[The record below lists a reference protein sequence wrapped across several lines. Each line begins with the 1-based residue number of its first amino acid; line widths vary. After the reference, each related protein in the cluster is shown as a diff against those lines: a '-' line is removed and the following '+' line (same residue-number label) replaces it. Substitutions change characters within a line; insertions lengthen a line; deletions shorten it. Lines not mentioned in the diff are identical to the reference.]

1 MDNVEEILQ
10 VLVIGVAVAS
20 FLLQT
25 CRYTKAIELFREC
38 LCLLQEH
45 SKLKTNKLNEFRALI
60 YCNLFKVFFL
70 VGDYENAIHN
80 GEKAFPLYEQIGDFE
95 GAAGL
100 LEKVG
105 DVYRLTGEQVKAK
118 EKYDKAIRFHLSV
131 MIVPNFSDVSVMKR
145 IEHLNKMLV
154 LTAKT
159 GDKEMEGGLLCKLGD
174 LFLSLFEN
182 AKAKD
187 CFQRALAIWKEKGKR
202 IEQGRTL
209 NSLGVVCRKTEEY
222 QQAQKHYEQAMEI
235 FEELDEIKELGVAC
249 SGLGRVYNSL
259 LNFHK
264 AKSLQQKALEISV
277 KTGDKYGETIDYRNL
292 ADDHLSLG
300 EYSKAKE
307 CYQKALSISKDAGY
321 RQEEA
326 FVYSDL
332 ARFYRRQNDLKRGE
346 IYSTKACEIYKEIG
360 DKLFEGCE
368 NGELGDLYCLLG
380 KYDDARKCYERALSI
395 KKKLV
400 TDKEK
405 EEHIATLVL
414 RISILVTMIK
424 QKNVFSKHLPSL

>member
-10 VLVIGVAVAS
+10 VVVIGVAVAS

-25 CRYTKAIELFREC
+25 CRYTKAIELFHEC

-70 VGDYENAIHN
+70 VGDYETAIHN
-80 GEKAFPLYEQIGDFE
+80 GEKAFPLYEQMGDFE

-118 EKYDKAIRFHLSV
+118 ERYDKAIAITLHSSV
-131 MIVPNFSDVSVMKR
+131 SNFSDVPVIKR
-145 IEHLNKMLV
+145 REHPNKMLV

-174 LFLSLFEN
+174 LLLSLFEY

-202 IEQGRTL
+202 IQQGRTL
-209 NSLGVVCRKTEEY
+209 NSLGKVCRKAEEY
-222 QQAQKHYEQAMEI
+222 QQAQRHYEQAMEI

-249 SGLGRVYNSL
+249 GELGKVYNSL
-259 LNFHK
+259 RNFHK
-264 AKSLQQKALEISV
+264 AKTLQQKALEISV
-277 KTGDKYGETIDYRNL
+277 KTGDKYGESIDYRNL
-292 ADDHLSLG
+292 ADNHLSLG
-300 EYSKAKE
+300 EYREAKE
-307 CYQKALSISKDAGY
+307 C
-321 RQEEA
+321 
-326 FVYSDL
+326 
-332 ARFYRRQNDLKRGE
+332 
-346 IYSTKACEIYKEIG
+346 
-360 DKLFEGCE
+360 
-368 NGELGDLYCLLG
+368 
-380 KYDDARKCYERALSI
+380 
-395 KKKLV
+395 
-400 TDKEK
+400 
-405 EEHIATLVL
+405 
-414 RISILVTMIK
+414 
-424 QKNVFSKHLPSL
+424 